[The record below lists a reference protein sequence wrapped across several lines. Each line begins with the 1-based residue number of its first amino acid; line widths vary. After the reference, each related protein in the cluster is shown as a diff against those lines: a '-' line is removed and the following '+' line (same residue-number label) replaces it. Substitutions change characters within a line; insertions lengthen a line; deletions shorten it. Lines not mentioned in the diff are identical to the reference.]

1 MNAPTCSRCGATVTN
16 PAAPQCPYCGNAIA
30 QAPPMQQH
38 GYGAPPPQQH
48 YGPPP
53 GQAYGQQGY
62 GQPPQS
68 QQGYGAPP
76 GYGPPQG
83 YGQPPPGYP
92 VQTFANPQYLQK
104 PSGWSTFMSAMG
116 ILNWIRLGIVVVVLF
131 FVMLGAC
138 VNAITH

>member
-62 GQPPQS
+62 GQPPQP

-92 VQTFANPQYLQK
+92 VQTFANPQYLPK